1 MNKTRTIPIS
11 GQKTTNKEKKVA
23 LIRVGINVDR
33 TNLSQGGRRP
43 HIPVV
48 CNALNASTLF
58 TNGQTVPTD
67 GTAGHIS

>member
-11 GQKTTNKEKKVA
+11 GQKTTNKEKRVA

-33 TNLSQGGRRP
+33 TNLSRGGRRP
-43 HIPVV
+43 HIPAV
-48 CNALNASTLF
+48 CNVLCAPTLF
-58 TNGQTVPTD
+58 PNGQTVTID